1 MAHQSSFD
9 IKDPYDFM
17 HKMIVPEYED
27 FLANNSSSRHA
38 LLAIILVYHMYEWVH
53 HKKFRADHFRAHYKN
68 DGEILGLFEL
78 ARGVA
83 NGTKH
88 FSSNAE
94 THIQAGFSSGFSE
107 GFARPLNIK
116 LSSGEIQSVD
126 ALLDKMVAFWTRH
139 VEAPR

>member
-1 MAHQSSFD
+1 MVHQSSFD

-53 HKKFRADHFRAHYKN
+53 RKKFRADHFRAHYKN
-68 DGEILGLFEL
+68 DGETLRLFEL

-88 FSSNAE
+88 FRSTAE

-107 GFARPLNIK
+107 GFARPLNIT